1 MLVHTVLFWLKPD
14 LTKAQLRLFDQGV
27 RRLTTIQSIRQGF
40 VGRPAATDR
49 PVIDRTY
56 SYGLT
61 ILCDNLAAHDT
72 YQADPIHQQFLAECG
87 SFWSRVQ
94 IYDAE

>member
-1 MLVHTVLFWLKPD
+1 MLVHTVFFWLKQD
-14 LTKAQLRLFDQGV
+14 LTEAQRQLFDQGV
-27 RRLTTIQSIRQGF
+27 RHLTTIPSVRQGF
-40 VGRPAATDR
+40 VGKPAATDR

-61 ILCDNLAAHDT
+61 ILCDDLAAHEA